1 MENKVLLKRTSPKP
15 YPTKGRY
22 VSYETPATRA
32 NILLNN
38 KNFYDVIVWDIRS
51 GYPWSEHSYSQLHGW
66 TMLNSVK
73 EAKQWLIENYG
84 GRWCECQ

>member
-1 MENKVLLKRTSPKP
+1 MKEILLKRISPKP

-22 VSYETPATRA
+22 TSCETYATRA

-38 KNFYDVIVWDIRS
+38 KNFYDVVVWDIRS
-51 GYPWSEHSYSQLHGW
+51 SYPWSEHSYSQLHGW
-66 TMLNSVK
+66 TILNSFE

-84 GRWCECQ
+84 GKWVEEK